1 MLNDYIIFNLN
12 LDTKYR
18 VDLQGVDLFIFYV
31 QSMERNV
38 IQK

>member
-18 VDLQGVDLFIFYV
+18 VDLHGVDLFIFYV